1 MTGGN
6 TMTGFLLRCVITGLG
21 LWLADTWIDGISI
34 HSTTTLIFAAI
45 VLGILNGVV
54 RPVLFFLTLPLT
66 IVTLGIFV
74 LVLNAAMFGLAAA
87 FFSGFEVTSFWAA
100 VGGAIVVSMI
110 SWLAS
115 WFIGPKG
122 RYEVVINRR

>member
-1 MTGGN
+1 
-6 TMTGFLLRCVITGLG
+6 MTGFLLRCVITGCG
-21 LWLADTWIDGISI
+21 LWLADSLIDGIVI
-34 HSTTTLIFAAI
+34 HSTGTLLFAAV

-66 IVTLGIFV
+66 IITLGIFV

-87 FFSGFEVTSFWAA
+87 FFSGFEVTGFWAA
-100 VGGAIVVSMI
+100 LGGAIIVSLI

-122 RYEVVINRR
+122 RYEVVINRK